1 MTNNRKQTST
11 NTPAAGEEAD
21 PEFVVGE
28 GRMNRA
34 ALNIYFAAIHVFI
47 ISST

>member
-11 NTPAAGEEAD
+11 NTPAANEEAD

-28 GRMNRA
+28 GKMNRA
-34 ALNIYFAAIHVFI
+34 ALNFYFAAIHLFL
-47 ISST
+47 SP

>member
-1 MTNNRKQTST
+1 MSA
-11 NTPAAGEEAD
+11 NTPAANEEAD

-34 ALNIYFAAIHVFI
+34 ALNFYFAAIYLLL
-47 ISST
+47 ST